1 MFAEE
6 LVKIYSFHTF
16 DGIGGAMSGKK
27 NPMVKKSKIS
37 EIISLCQHQASR
49 IDGHTSDLLHIL
61 TAAANGDQLALE
73 TAHLSGVDMNLAD
86 YDSRTALHLAV
97 AENRFNC
104 IKYLIQTCKVDL
116 EFPDR

>member
-27 NPMVKKSKIS
+27 NPMVRSKKYFHVSWSSKY
-37 EIISLCQHQASR
+37 QASR
-49 IDGHTSDLLHIL
+49 IEGHTSDLLHIL

-73 TAHLSGVDMNLAD
+73 TAHLSGITIFFIYSCMNI
-86 YDSRTALHLAV
+86 
-97 AENRFNC
+97 FGG
-104 IKYLIQTCKVDL
+104 
-116 EFPDR
+116 